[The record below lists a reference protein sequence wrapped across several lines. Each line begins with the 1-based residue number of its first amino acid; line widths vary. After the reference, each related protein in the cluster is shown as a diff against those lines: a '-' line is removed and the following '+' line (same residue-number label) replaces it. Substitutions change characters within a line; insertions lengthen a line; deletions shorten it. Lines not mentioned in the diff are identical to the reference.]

1 MSFQLALQGRASKR
15 WPCSRK
21 GQRVARGPPG
31 TCNWQ
36 PNARRFWRRAKRAS
50 VIAGGE
56 QAPQEASEEVKLHG
70 GLGLGACCVCC
81 RTCRAL
87 PLLRVVLCC
96 WNRRAAVSCRRQRD
110 LALVNAWRNAPK
122 TKRLC
127 QTPAAAQ
134 RNLALLALASSYA
147 WRRSKER
154 PPCE

>member
-70 GLGLGACCVCC
+70 GP
-81 RTCRAL
+81 CRAR
-87 PLLRVVLCC
+87 PLLRVALRC

-127 QTPAAAQ
+127 QTPAAAR